1 MGAGI
6 TKIQES
12 NARRNAVGK
21 LADKLRKAGAQIEFV
36 NGTRQTWRSA
46 IARFN
51 GMVTVTIYSVCQRA
65 SNAECFIYA
74 CEAEEHGVW
83 GATPRDERLYYRSM
97 GRLPPPRVLRRA
109 RKAP

>member
-6 TKIQES
+6 TKNQEA

-51 GMVTVTIYSVCQRA
+51 GLITVTIYSVCQRA
-65 SNAECFIYA
+65 SNAECFIYPV
-74 CEAEEHGVW
+74 AEIHCKSTSIASLRNVPWLEG
-83 GATPRDERLYYRSM
+83 GATVERIM
-97 GRLPPPRVLRRA
+97 AIVNEVRA
-109 RKAP
+109 A